1 MSKDNEHEVNYR
13 SAAAFKKMEGIKI
26 CVCGAG
32 AIGSNLVNNLLRQG
46 ITNISVIDMDRVEAK
61 NVATQVYT
69 LRDVGQKKTAALKSL
84 MYQATRKVVDAV
96 DKELRQ
102 NNATKLLKGHDV
114 VIDAFDNWNS
124 RELVQKACDKLK
136 IPCVHAGMSDDG
148 FSEIKWNEVY
158 SIPKIEVEQD
168 DICDYPLAANLVHL
182 TVVILA
188 EIVIQFITQGK
199 KSNREVTLK
208 DMGVHTIGGGK

>member
-1 MSKDNEHEVNYR
+1 MSKNNEHEINYR
-13 SAAAFKKMEGIKI
+13 STDAFKKMEKTKI
-26 CVCGAG
+26 CICGAG
-32 AIGSNLVNNLLRQG
+32 AIGSNLINNLLRQG
-46 ITNISVIDMDRVEAK
+46 ISNITAIDMDRVEAK
-61 NVATQVYT
+61 NTATQIYT

-84 MYQATRKVVDAV
+84 MHQATRKIVDVV

-102 NNATKLLKGHDV
+102 NNATKLLKGYDL
-114 VIDAFDNWNS
+114 VIDAFDNWKS
-124 RELVQKACDKLK
+124 RESVQRACTKLK

-182 TVVILA
+182 TVSVLS
-188 EIVIQFITQGK
+188 EVVIQFITTGNK
-199 KSNREVTLK
+199 VNREITLK
-208 DMGVHTIGGGK
+208 DISIHTI